1 GPRPGAATA
10 GADRGRADDAG
21 ARAGG
26 AERTKGR
33 PAGDKYRIGGG
44 RRPPV
49 LQIGDDRLPPPLA
62 QRQVRRTAT
71 FPGPPNPGVPP
82 VDVTQAQLHDI
93 PRPQPEAG
101 QQEENRAI
109 APTDGRCVIA
119 RGDHALDLRR
129 LEVPRQG
136 TEPPV
141 GDGGDRGVEAHGTV
155 AAGNQA
161 AQEQA
166 KSRRATLGGGP
177 AGAASLLQDERAEL
191 VDVPAARRLT

>member
-1 GPRPGAATA
+1 
-10 GADRGRADDAG
+10 
-21 ARAGG
+21 
-26 AERTKGR
+26 
-33 PAGDKYRIGGG
+33 
-44 RRPPV
+44 
-49 LQIGDDRLPPPLA
+49 
-62 QRQVRRTAT
+62 
-71 FPGPPNPGVPP
+71 PP

-155 AAGNQA
+155 AAGNQE
-161 AQEQA
+161 AQEHA
-166 KSRRATLGGGP
+166 KSRRATLGAAQP
-177 AGAASLLQDERAEL
+177 ELRVFSKTNARSWWTSQRLGAS
-191 VDVPAARRLT
+191 PSW